1 MQTVRRMIRSVLLV
15 GCFVAALAPAPAAAD
30 PDGFNKTMLRFNQ
43 WFLEHALEP
52 VSRGYNFVMPK
63 FFQRRVVDFMGN
75 IEAPRDI
82 VNSMLQWKPRRAGIH
97 SGRFLLNTTFGL
109 AGFYDVST
117 RNLNFTAAPETV
129 DETFGVWG
137 LPPGDYLILPIVG
150 EFSVRSLFGWIGDGF
165 LNPLS
170 YIPGAPI
177 LAPTAC
183 AYVLRN
189 VNLLAQTM
197 PSPWAPEG
205 DWVAYEQSRFEFKPY
220 EVGRELFYQDQADR
234 VAE

>member
-1 MQTVRRMIRSVLLV
+1 MLTRRRWMRSSLLV
-15 GCFVAALAPAPAAAD
+15 AWFVAALIPTPAAAD
-30 PDGFNKTMLRFNQ
+30 PDGFNQANLRFNQ
-43 WFLEHALEP
+43 WFLEHVMEP
-52 VSRGYNFVMPK
+52 VARGWNFVLPK
-63 FFQRRVVDFMGN
+63 VAQRRVVDFMGN

-82 VNSMLQWKPRRAGIH
+82 VNSLLQWKPRRAGIH
-97 SGRFLLNTTFGL
+97 TGRFLLNTTAGI

-117 RNLNFTAAPETV
+117 RTLDFTAPPETV

-137 LPPGDYLILPIVG
+137 IPPGSYLILPVVG

-165 LNPLS
+165 LNPLG
-170 YIPGAPI
+170 YIPGAP
-177 LAPTAC
+177 LVAPTAG
-183 AYVLRN
+183 AYIVRN
-189 VNLLAQTM
+189 INLLAQTM

-220 EVGRELFYQDQADR
+220 EVGRELFFQDQADR

>member
-1 MQTVRRMIRSVLLV
+1 MRSLLLV
-15 GCFVAALAPAPAAAD
+15 GCLAAALAPTPATAD
-30 PDGFNKTMLRFNQ
+30 PDGFNQANLRFNQ
-43 WFLEHALEP
+43 WFLEHVMEP
-52 VSRGYNFVMPK
+52 VGRGWNVVVPK

-82 VNSMLQWKPRRAGIH
+82 VNSLLQWEAPPRGHPRRPLPAQHDGGI
-97 SGRFLLNTTFGL
+97 

-117 RNLNFTAAPETV
+117 RNLNFTAPPETL
-129 DETFGVWG
+129 DESFGVWG
-137 LPPGDYLILPIVG
+137 IPPGNYVILPVLG
-150 EFSVRSLFGWIGDGF
+150 EFSTRSFFGWMGDGF
-165 LNPLS
+165 MNPLG
-170 YIPGAPI
+170 YIPGAPF
-177 LAPTAC
+177 LAPIAS
-183 AYVLRN
+183 AYVVRN

-220 EVGRELFYQDQADR
+220 EVGRELFYQDQSDR